1 MSKKLLATLIAATFT
16 CGLAS
21 AQTTNNSTTGVVVDQ
36 PGAAAPNPPSQAAKD
51 AQTQSKAEYK
61 ASKKVADANKD
72 LSKAECEVTADGS
85 VERACKNEAKAAAKH
100 EKAAAKTTYE
110 TEKKQIKDADK

>member
-1 MSKKLLATLIAATFT
+1 MNKKLLATLIAATFS

-21 AQTTNNSTTGVVVDQ
+21 AQTPNPTGNVVVDQ
-36 PGAAAPNPPSQAAKD
+36 PGATTTTGPSQAARD
-51 AQTQSKAEYK
+51 AKTQSKAEYK
-61 ASKKVADANKD
+61 ANKKVADANKD
-72 LSKAECEVTADGS
+72 LAKADCEVKADGS

-110 TEKKQIKDADK
+110 AEKKQIKDADK